1 VRCLCATSK
10 GSYAELFPPL
20 NPHALT
26 GPYPTQ
32 LPKSLDGGADRF
44 NALGCLRHAGNDA
57 QEKDMMMGYCSVS
70 IFEPA
75 ARLEFQRRELAVA
88 GASGFFCEKTA
99 TLSKAPEL
107 ERAIDFAQKGD
118 VIVVTKPYRIA
129 YSRRGVLA
137 IIDRLGRKGAG
148 LRILNTP
155 IDTSTT
161 TGRMILGSVPS
172 WSLGMSPLRSMLWD
186 LSFGWWQT
194 R

>member
-1 VRCLCATSK
+1 
-10 GSYAELFPPL
+10 
-20 NPHALT
+20 
-26 GPYPTQ
+26 
-32 LPKSLDGGADRF
+32 
-44 NALGCLRHAGNDA
+44 
-57 QEKDMMMGYCSVS
+57 MMMGYCSVS

-75 ARLEFQRRELAVA
+75 ARLESQRRELAA
-88 GASGFFCEKTA
+88 IGARTFFCEKTA
-99 TLSKAPEL
+99 TLLKAPEL
-107 ERAIDFAQKGD
+107 ERAIGLAQKGD

-129 YSRRGVLA
+129 YSGRRVLA
-137 IIDRLGRKGAG
+137 IIHRLGRKGAG

-186 LSFGWWQT
+186 LGFGWWRT

>member
-1 VRCLCATSK
+1 
-10 GSYAELFPPL
+10 
-20 NPHALT
+20 
-26 GPYPTQ
+26 
-32 LPKSLDGGADRF
+32 
-44 NALGCLRHAGNDA
+44 
-57 QEKDMMMGYCSVS
+57 MMLGYCSVS
-70 IFEPA
+70 IFEPTT
-75 ARLEFQRRELAVA
+75 RLESQRRELAA
-88 GASGFFCEKTA
+88 IGASTFFCEKIA

-107 ERAIDFAQKGD
+107 ERAIDLAQKGD

-129 YSRRGVLA
+129 YSGRRVLA

-186 LSFGWWQT
+186 LGCGWW
-194 R
+194 RKR